1 MLGRI
6 WVNRS
11 GSQHCRFLIHCDEH
25 DQNNVVFFICRDT
38 LTSPYNVEQ
47 KERLSLLFWEMT
59 YMVEIMVTMNKKYLL
74 RIYII
79 HQYMKTYAKFLC
91 PRFVGYCI
99 PVTHKVRIVI
109 RTGRMETRSF

>member
-6 WVNRS
+6 WVKRS
-11 GSQHCRFLIHCDEH
+11 GSQNCRFLIHCDEH

-79 HQYMKTYAKFLC
+79 HQYMKTYAKFL
-91 PRFVGYCI
+91 YALDSS
-99 PVTHKVRIVI
+99 VTHKVRIVI